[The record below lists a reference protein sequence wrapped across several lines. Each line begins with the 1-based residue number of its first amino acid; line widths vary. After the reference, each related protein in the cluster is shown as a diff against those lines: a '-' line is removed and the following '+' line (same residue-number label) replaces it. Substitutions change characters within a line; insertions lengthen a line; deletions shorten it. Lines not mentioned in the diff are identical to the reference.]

1 MPMPRPWVVGGPIQ
15 GAKPVANQLFGT
27 LPLQNL
33 RPISSC
39 HEEASFSIFQ
49 RRLPS
54 AEIKYLWLHT
64 RLLCSSLDFTCLLA
78 GWPAGSWILL
88 NTCINIY
95 IYTLGCSSNTFSLS
109 KIITLNVV
117 NYYVIITLNMC
128 EILRYH
134 YVKSGY
140 IITLL
145 LHILTLNRGNCY
157 VIVTLNVWN
166 ITLLL
171 R

>member
-1 MPMPRPWVVGGPIQ
+1 MVYD
-15 GAKPVANQLFGT
+15 T
-27 LPLQNL
+27 
-33 RPISSC
+33 
-39 HEEASFSIFQ
+39 
-49 RRLPS
+49 
-54 AEIKYLWLHT
+54 
-64 RLLCSSLDFTCLLA
+64 
-78 GWPAGSWILL
+78 
-88 NTCINIY
+88 Y
-95 IYTLGCSSNTFSLS
+95 ILGCSSNTFSLS

-157 VIVTLNVWN
+157 VIVTLNV
-166 ITLLL
+166 
-171 R
+171 

>member
-39 HEEASFSIFQ
+39 LEEASFSIFQ

-88 NTCINIY
+88 N
-95 IYTLGCSSNTFSLS
+95 
-109 KIITLNVV
+109 IITLNVV